1 MIEEDIKWLK
11 GKENENIEAYN
22 SYKNKEILL
31 YNLS

>member
-11 GKENENIEAYN
+11 GKENENIEDYN

>member
-1 MIEEDIKWLK
+1 MEEDIKSLK
-11 GKENENIEAYN
+11 GRENKNIEDYK